1 MKSYFLSTGSSDGN
15 GISLQLKSSFSGS
28 ADCNDVIM
36 EVVSRTV
43 PMSSSGA
50 GHNVVP
56 PRNSGMRDGSRLQP
70 RPEVEARC
78 CSTSLIPT
86 PKKTG

>member
-1 MKSYFLSTGSSDGN
+1 MQMKSYFLSTGLSDGN
-15 GISLQLKSSFSGS
+15 GISLQLKSSFS

-70 RPEVEARC
+70 RPEVEA
-78 CSTSLIPT
+78 
-86 PKKTG
+86 